1 MIDCFILARA
11 TSKRLPGKH
20 FLPVGDWPLIEHMV
34 LRCQHFGFRPIV
46 CVPKGEYDAF
56 NVQTSCTD
64 IFEGDPNQVE
74 TRLFECAHH
83 YGIRFFHALDGDDPF
98 FDPFGVL
105 DSCNAARQARLSKV
119 TPSYNSQSG
128 TGRHGTTYNLEAP
141 AGGER
146 NLMDAANYVWPQ
158 RLTVDYPEDYTLIAM
173 IARLYGYMA
182 PRAIVD
188 ELFVKNPDLY
198 QVNWHLTAEWKER
211 QHYEHRDRLRK
222 ASSEHG
228 GD

>member
-1 MIDCFILARA
+1 MPSTYKLPAPISLKVIRIKLRLVCLSVRIITAYAFFMLLTVTIRSLTRLVYWIRA
-11 TSKRLPGKH
+11 MQQGKQGSLRLPQVIIANPALGDMGQLTIWR
-20 FLPVGDWPLIEHMV
+20 LP
-34 LRCQHFGFRPIV
+34 Q
-46 CVPKGEYDAF
+46 
-56 NVQTSCTD
+56 
-64 IFEGDPNQVE
+64 
-74 TRLFECAHH
+74 
-83 YGIRFFHALDGDDPF
+83 
-98 FDPFGVL
+98 
-105 DSCNAARQARLSKV
+105 
-119 TPSYNSQSG
+119 
-128 TGRHGTTYNLEAP
+128 
-141 AGGER
+141 GER